1 MGESET
7 VEDVQWPEFPR
18 CHGVGKGYY
27 FVRWADREAGKTV
40 EKTLGRDKAEA
51 ERRYEEW
58 RREFTEKLYSAPSPQ
73 SAQLAKSPQPAPLA
87 RLAKSPQPAQSAIS
101 YSINDLVL
109 AFIKEHRDR
118 YKPRSFGDH
127 RRACGLLIE
136 MFGESDVR
144 AFGIPE
150 FEQLAERMIKK
161 GLKLRTINQTINTA
175 KRLFK
180 YALKQ
185 RIITGEQFH
194 QLNSG
199 VDPVRSSDRRV
210 KPSRKVLPV
219 PVDVVRRTLPFFT
232 PMVKD
237 IVIVHFGGAMRAA
250 EVCRMRFDEL
260 AWCESGALHY
270 QPVEHKNASRG
281 KERIP
286 IFLGAEPQKILAAYG
301 VTPEVIESGDFP
313 REYVFDPRDTD
324 RRKSDLQNVR
334 KTGTLPYFESNRY
347 IREVRH
353 GVNRAIAEGAITEA
367 ERWTSHQLRHRA
379 VTDTRRELG
388 LDAAQ
393 LTAGHSDAK
402 TTQRYAAPDMSKAE
416 QAAMER
422 GDELNPVN
430 VAALF
435 KPGTRWL
442 PGVFYVPVGAGA
454 PWEAVPTRER
464 SNIGGGG
471 SVGGGCDP
479 AWLG

>member
-27 FVRWADREAGKTV
+27 FVRWADRETGKTV

-73 SAQLAKSPQPAPLA
+73 PAQPSQPAKS
-87 RLAKSPQPAQSAIS
+87 SQSAKPPHPSLSAVS

-109 AFIKEHRDR
+109 DYIKSHRIR
-118 YKPRSFGDH
+118 YKKGSFVDYQRMGK
-127 RRACGLLIE
+127 LLSE
-136 MFGESDVR
+136 MFGKCDAE
-144 AFGIPE
+144 AFRIPQ
-150 FEQLAERMIKK
+150 FRQLIDCMIGK
-161 GLKLRTINQTINTA
+161 GWSLRTINVGISA
-175 KRLFK
+175 VKLFFRH
-180 YALKQ
+180 ALECGLV
-185 RIITGEQFH
+185 TGEQFH

-219 PVDVVRRTLPFFT
+219 PVDVVRRTLPFLT

-260 AWCESGALHY
+260 GWTAKKAIHY

-281 KERIP
+281 KDRP
-286 IFLGAEPQKILAAYG
+286 IFLGPEAQKILATYG
-301 VTPEVIESGDFP
+301 VTPEVIKSGEFP
-313 REYVFDPRDTD
+313 REYVFDPRDAE
-324 RRKSDLQNVR
+324 RRKSDLQKAR
-334 KTGTLPYFESNRY
+334 KTGTLPYFDSTRY